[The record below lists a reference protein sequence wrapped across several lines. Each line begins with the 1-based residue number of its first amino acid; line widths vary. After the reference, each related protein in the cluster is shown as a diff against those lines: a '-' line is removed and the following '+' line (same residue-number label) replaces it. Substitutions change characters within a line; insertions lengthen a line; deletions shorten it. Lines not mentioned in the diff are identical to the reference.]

1 MHIYFHPSPKSHRE
15 TVYWDIHMLQKHLGS
30 DVCQNILFILA
41 NLGCDTTSKLYE
53 YGKGV
58 GLKLFEKCE
67 SFRSVASVFNMSPDM
82 VSKESVIQYGTQAS
96 VCLYKGTLGQSVN
109 SVSMSSFVKKVAKTS
124 MYIDPKQL
132 PPTSDAAQLTRFP
145 TDTWVQGVQ
154 CIGMEWGWEH
164 VDNKLYPITTDR
176 ALAPDYIMKVV
187 RCMCTTGC
195 KTLACSCMKVGFEFS
210 SSCSTCK
217 GLSCENAIQ
226 PYLEIKELN
235 SF

>member
-1 MHIYFHPSPKSHRE
+1 MHIYF
-15 TVYWDIHMLQKHLGS
+15 
-30 DVCQNILFILA
+30 
-41 NLGCDTTSKLYE
+41 NL
-53 YGKGV
+53 
-58 GLKLFEKCE
+58 
-67 SFRSVASVFNMSPDM
+67 SPDI
-82 VSKESVIQYGTQAS
+82 VSKESLIQYGEQAL

-109 SVSMSSFVKKVAKTS
+109 SVRMSSCVEKVANTA
-124 MYIDPKQL
+124 MYIDPKHL
-132 PPTSDAAQLTRFP
+132 PPTSDAVKLHSLRVFLQIHEWKGDNALDP
-145 TDTWVQGVQ
+145 L
-154 CIGMEWGWEH
+154 EWGWEH

-187 RCMCTTGC
+187 RCMCTTWC